1 MISGKKIVV
10 VLPAF
15 RAEKTLQKTFEEI
28 PMEFV
33 DRVLLVDDC
42 SDDRTVEV
50 ANKLGIKTFS
60 HKKNRGYGA
69 NQKTCYREALKAG
82 AEIVIMLHPDYQYD
96 PRLVTAMAGMIASGV
111 YDIVLDSRVLCSFPT
126 IGGMPIYKYIANRVL
141 TFIQNILLRA
151 KLSEYHTG
159 YRAFSRNV
167 LETLPLMSNSDDF
180 LFDNQILTQA
190 VAFNFRIGEIS
201 CPAKYFPEASTIN
214 FIRAAHYGIGV
225 IATSLIY
232 RFWRWGLI
240 KSRLF
245 ECTGDLK
252 IEPNRK

>member
-1 MISGKKIVV
+1 LISGKKIIV

-28 PMEFV
+28 PMEIV

-42 SDDRTVEV
+42 SDDRTLEV
-50 ANKLGIKTFS
+50 ADKLGIKTFA
-60 HKKNRGYGA
+60 HEKNKGYGA

-82 AEIVIMLHPDYQYD
+82 ADIVVMLHPDYQYD

-111 YDIVLDSRVLCSFPT
+111 YDIVLASRILVRLPT
-126 IGGMPIYKYIANRVL
+126 KGGMPIYKYIANRLL
-141 TFIQNILLRA
+141 TFIQNILLQT
-151 KLSEYHTG
+151 KMSEYHTG
-159 YRAFSRNV
+159 YRAFSRDV

-190 VAFNFRIGEIS
+190 IAFNFRIGEIS
-201 CPAKYFPEASTIN
+201 CPANYFPEASTIN
-214 FIRAAHYGIGV
+214 FICATRYGIGV
-225 IATSLIY
+225 IVTSLTY
-232 RFWRWGLI
+232 RLWRWGLL

-245 ECTGDLK
+245 KGTSSRK
-252 IEPNRK
+252 IDREK